1 MENDGRMNSVTYHFP
16 KLNSKKVQTK
26 GIIQYYMIGK
36 ENEPNVSYKKGSSH
50 IPFVSEKMYICA
62 KQETSAI
69 LIVENRSVTN
79 TDKKL
84 FLCVPLITKEQPLG
98 FAKKQS
104 RNILDDIIQDIQTN
118 FSEPNN
124 DIHLDSVL
132 PENTTCNIIETRFA
146 IVVYLKTPIPVY
158 SYFTGLDSSSI
169 PGFIREY
176 RIENIINEFGQG
188 SFGTQQLTHNGE
200 SHPDEFGQRAKLSTT
215 NFEDDQRTSEKFGQ
229 GSFGTQQLTHNG
241 ASHPDE
247 FGESGNMGIPNIH
260 NEIMDVYAY
269 KQYSS
274 TTSGLGTFLSDML
287 DSKAQQLTSDTTYG
301 HRITLASSAEGQSP
315 NSSLLRRIMDYF
327 FPKKNIES
335 SIEGLVG
342 DNPYTWMECDTVS
355 LDYSGN
361 VPTYSTPI
369 DTTDTTKLDTNLE
382 YTTGIMITLLVLT
395 GVYVFIPII
404 YKWAIFYMFTKIDGI
419 TSTSTID
426 YSFVTV
432 MIILTIILLIS
443 AASISKDNTK
453 TAIQLAEAG
462 AAILGILFCSIL
474 SIYLRKSGSFDYFM
488 TVNRNDY
495 KLINTGFSIELNSS

>member
-215 NFEDDQRTSEKFGQ
+215 NFEDDQMSSVKFGPN
-229 GSFGTQQLTHNG
+229 LTPEV
-241 ASHPDE
+241 ALLPEE
-247 FGESGNMGIPNIH
+247 F
-260 NEIMDVYAY
+260 DV
-269 KQYSS
+269 
-274 TTSGLGTFLSDML
+274 L
-287 DSKAQQLTSDTTYG
+287 
-301 HRITLASSAEGQSP
+301 
-315 NSSLLRRIMDYF
+315 
-327 FPKKNIES
+327 
-335 SIEGLVG
+335 
-342 DNPYTWMECDTVS
+342 W
-355 LDYSGN
+355 
-361 VPTYSTPI
+361 
-369 DTTDTTKLDTNLE
+369 
-382 YTTGIMITLLVLT
+382 
-395 GVYVFIPII
+395 
-404 YKWAIFYMFTKIDGI
+404 
-419 TSTSTID
+419 TIK
-426 YSFVTV
+426 S
-432 MIILTIILLIS
+432 
-443 AASISKDNTK
+443 
-453 TAIQLAEAG
+453 
-462 AAILGILFCSIL
+462 ILFSFCFLFCPCFLLLCPCFFLFYHYVVSINKKFCL
-474 SIYLRKSGSFDYFM
+474 IWFLRPIHVIVYLQNLPKNKKKM
-488 TVNRNDY
+488 NR
-495 KLINTGFSIELNSS
+495 

>member
-1 MENDGRMNSVTYHFP
+1 MENDGRMNYVTYHFP

-132 PENTTCNIIETRFA
+132 PENTICNIIETRFA

-176 RIENIINEFGQG
+176 RIENII
-188 SFGTQQLTHNGE
+188 S
-200 SHPDEFGQRAKLSTT
+200 DY
-215 NFEDDQRTSEKFGQ
+215 GQ

-247 FGESGNMGIPNIH
+247 FGQRAKHSTTNFEDDQRTSEKFGESGNMGIPNIH

-404 YKWAIFYMFTKIDGI
+404 YKWAIFLMFTKIDGI

-432 MIILTIILLIS
+432 MIILTIILWIS

-453 TAIQLAEAG
+453 TVIQLAEAG
-462 AAILGILFCSIL
+462 AAILAILFCSII
-474 SIYLRKSGSFDYFM
+474 SIYSRKSMSFDYFSA
-488 TVNRNDY
+488 VNRSDY
-495 KLINTGFSIELNSS
+495 RLTNTGFSIERTGS

>member
-176 RIENIINEFGQG
+176 RIENIINE
-188 SFGTQQLTHNGE
+188 
-200 SHPDEFGQRAKLSTT
+200 
-215 NFEDDQRTSEKFGQ
+215 FGQ